1 MDKGFQ
7 RGTKKTKRR
16 NQMSNEEIIE
26 DFIDEIRDM
35 VLTEETLEIVNAL
48 KDILL
53 ERKQDKKRIEELEE
67 KNRVLCEEYC
77 PKIVRIKE
85 LEEALLKVKDKNT
98 TLFITCRNSIPKQEV
113 KDLIKNGTI
122 NISGFECIA
131 VEDIEELL
139 EEK

>member
-1 MDKGFQ
+1 
-7 RGTKKTKRR
+7 
-16 NQMSNEEIIE
+16 MSNIE
-26 DFIDEIRDM
+26 DIENVRSFLFKLGDG
-35 VLTEETLEIVNAL
+35 TELRLVEKENYDKLVERIKKLEL
-48 KDILL
+48 KQK
-53 ERKQDKKRIEELEE
+53 EMW
-67 KNRVLCEEYC
+67 EEYC
-77 PKIVRIKE
+77 PKVEKIKE